1 MKIDIKDS
9 ALYNSCL
16 MKICCINY
24 EKIEA
29 AYSDF
34 QRIVCN
40 YIFPSDVRHNT

>member
-1 MKIDIKDS
+1 MKIGIKDS

-16 MKICCINY
+16 IKICCINY

-34 QRIVCN
+34 KELYVTVFFLRI
-40 YIFPSDVRHNT
+40 